1 VVLHYEAR
9 EREMEV
15 KGNARSSFWY
25 NLDEN
30 KLQCW
35 EMKLLRFTF
44 FSAALSFYQKGPRTL
59 SLVFMIKISVKRK
72 HDYGA

>member
-1 VVLHYEAR
+1 MLYYEAR
-9 EREMEV
+9 EQEMEI
-15 KGNARSSFWY
+15 KGNARSPFWY

-30 KLQCW
+30 KIQRW
-35 EMKLLRFTF
+35 EMKLPRFTL
-44 FSAALSFYQKGPRTL
+44 FSATLSFCQKGSRPR